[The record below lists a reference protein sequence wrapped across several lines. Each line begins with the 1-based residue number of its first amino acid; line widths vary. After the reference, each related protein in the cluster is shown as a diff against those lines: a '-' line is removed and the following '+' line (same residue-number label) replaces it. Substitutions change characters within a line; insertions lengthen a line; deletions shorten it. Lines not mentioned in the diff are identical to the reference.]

1 MKKFEI
7 KNFYSKTNLGNKY
20 GYGDQL
26 VDDQHICIKSKWD
39 SEKAGFC
46 NLADNGAPVSGTK
59 LRFFIQKRLIK
70 VQLGINGPP
79 SQNLSVLVTGIW
91 SRTDRFWSVVPWVQ

>member
-1 MKKFEI
+1 MKICEIFE
-7 KNFYSKTNLGNKY
+7 KLEFKSKTDLGNKY

-46 NLADNGAPVSGTK
+46 NLADNGAPVLDKNWT
-59 LRFFIQKRLIK
+59 
-70 VQLGINGPP
+70 
-79 SQNLSVLVTGIW
+79 
-91 SRTDRFWSVVPWVQ
+91 

>member
-1 MKKFEI
+1 MNDNCWALGVTTGPDQKEPPRVSSSVQLDVARQSLQYCKIIKTNQKSKFLKLLKAQI
-7 KNFYSKTNLGNKY
+7 SKTTLGNKY

-46 NLADNGAPVSGTK
+46 NLADNGAPV
-59 LRFFIQKRLIK
+59 
-70 VQLGINGPP
+70 
-79 SQNLSVLVTGIW
+79 
-91 SRTDRFWSVVPWVQ
+91 

>member
-59 LRFFIQKRLIK
+59 LRFFHSTTTY
-70 VQLGINGPP
+70 LGPIRDQRTTKSKSFGPRFRESFCSGDRNP
-79 SQNLSVLVTGIW
+79 VL
-91 SRTDRFWSVVPWVQ
+91 D

>member
-1 MKKFEI
+1 MD
-7 KNFYSKTNLGNKY
+7 SGNKY

-59 LRFFIQKRLIK
+59 LRFLNSKCLI
-70 VQLGINGPP
+70 
-79 SQNLSVLVTGIW
+79 
-91 SRTDRFWSVVPWVQ
+91 